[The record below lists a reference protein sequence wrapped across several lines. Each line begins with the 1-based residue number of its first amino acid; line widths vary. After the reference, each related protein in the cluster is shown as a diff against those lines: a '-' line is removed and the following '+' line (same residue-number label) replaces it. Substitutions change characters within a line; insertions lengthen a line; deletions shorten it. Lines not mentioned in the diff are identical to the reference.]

1 MFILKRFKLVGGP
14 NSNYDGLDG
23 DSYNMEALGDYSNY
37 PFFFQ
42 WTSIKSQSFP
52 SFKFDTDNVPIGD
65 STVYCL
71 GIQWI
76 PMRQRSQFDKYMPV
90 KGFNECKMYSEGIAY
105 WEDDY
110 PKNGINFKLWDQH
123 EKKGDTVCVG
133 GIYNEMANT
142 CFTYDTIKKICMLV
156 KFTKDHETNSYS
168 WVYTGGCFEGGKAVL
183 YKPAEVGERH

>member
-1 MFILKRFKLVGGP
+1 
-14 NSNYDGLDG
+14 
-23 DSYNMEALGDYSNY
+23 
-37 PFFFQ
+37 
-42 WTSIKSQSFP
+42 
-52 SFKFDTDNVPIGD
+52 
-65 STVYCL
+65 
-71 GIQWI
+71 
-76 PMRQRSQFDKYMPV
+76 MRQRSQFDKYMPV

-183 YKPAEVGERH
+183 YKPAEVGERHQFKQIKFEVRVDQRADAEAETAEPEDISDDEVEDGVPH